1 MGIEDRQFY
10 LPSSIFERDPEGH
23 FLDGQRAICYRVKE
37 LK

>member
-1 MGIEDRQFY
+1 MGSRIDNFTFRF
-10 LPSSIFERDPEGH
+10 LSSNVIRRVH